1 MTSEAVV
8 ENAERSEPGP
18 PPEEPRR
25 RRRRRSRRRGV
36 LAAAAVVAAGGV
48 AVVATLGLGGGGS
61 DGGAAATGLPPN
73 TAQVTKQ
80 TLKDTEEADGEL
92 GYGPATTASSRL
104 RGTLTAL
111 PESGSTISRGKP
123 LYYVDDDP
131 VVLMYGAKPAYRP
144 MRVGTEGADVKQL
157 EKNLSALGYDGFT
170 VDDEYTSG
178 TAAAV
183 REWQDDRG
191 LPQTGSVEL
200 GRVVFAPGAIR
211 VDGVDA
217 AEGDP
222 VQPGSKV
229 LTYTGTAKAV
239 TVELETSDRRLA
251 KKGAQVEVTLPG
263 ERTVTARIDEVSTV
277 IEQGDAPD
285 AEPTTKIE
293 VVIWLTGEEARK
305 AAKDLELASVDV
317 AFTAETREN
326 VLTVP
331 VTALLALREG
341 GFGVE
346 VVSGG
351 RSSYV
356 PVETGLFAGG
366 RVEISG
372 AGITEGTVVGVPK

>member
-1 MTSEAVV
+1 
-8 ENAERSEPGP
+8 
-18 PPEEPRR
+18 
-25 RRRRRSRRRGV
+25 
-36 LAAAAVVAAGGV
+36 
-48 AVVATLGLGGGGS
+48 VATLGLGGGGS
-61 DGGAAATGLPPN
+61 GGNAAVTGLPPS

-80 TLKDTEEADGEL
+80 TLKDSENADGEL
-92 GYGPATTASSRL
+92 GYGPTTPAASRL

-111 PESGSTISRGKP
+111 PTSGSTIARGKP

-144 MRVGTEGADVKQL
+144 LKVGTEGADVKQL

-170 VDDEYTSG
+170 VDDEYTSD

-183 REWQDDRG
+183 KEWQDDRG
-191 LPQTGSVEL
+191 LEETGTVEL

-211 VDGVDA
+211 VDSVDA

-222 VQPGSKV
+222 ANPGTKV
-229 LTYTGTAKAV
+229 LTYTGTVKAV

-251 KKGAQVEVTLPG
+251 EKGAEVEVTLPG
-263 ERTVTARIDEVSTV
+263 ETAVTGKIDEVSTL
-277 IEQGDAPD
+277 IDPGEGQD

-293 VVIWLTGEEARK
+293 VVIWLTSAKARA

-331 VTALLALREG
+331 VTALVALREG

-356 PVETGLFAGG
+356 AVDTGLFASG

-372 AGITEGTVVGVPK
+372 NGIAEGTVVGVPK